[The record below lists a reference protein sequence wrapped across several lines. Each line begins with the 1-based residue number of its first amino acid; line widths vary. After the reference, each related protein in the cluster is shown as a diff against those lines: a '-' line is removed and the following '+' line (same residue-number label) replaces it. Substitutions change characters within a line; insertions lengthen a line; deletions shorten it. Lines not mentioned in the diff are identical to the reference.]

1 SLPQNFNAELL
12 GELNGDGVSVA
23 AGNGGNPAGGMVD
36 MRGWGANETVFL
48 LNGVRMPKAYTG
60 VMLDNDRATPD
71 LRSIPLA
78 SIERIEILS
87 SAGSAIYGA
96 GATGGVINIITRRDY
111 RGGQVALNYD
121 ATGDGQSPTHGLTVN
136 FGLPLKWGFAA
147 RMSAG
152 YSDSEPL
159 RAGDRADVTIHR
171 WRRLALERDPARL
184 FTTVAG

>member
-60 VMLDNDRATPD
+60 VMLDNDRAAPD
-71 LRSIPLA
+71 LRGIPLA

-96 GATGGVINIITRRDY
+96 GATGGIINIITRRDFS
-111 RGGQVALNYD
+111 GGQAAFNYDTTTDGHAPSRGVTLNY
-121 ATGDGQSPTHGLTVN
+121 
-136 FGLPLKWGFAA
+136 GLPLKWGFAA
-147 RMSAG
+147 RMSASYNDG
-152 YSDSEPL
+152 EPL
-159 RAGDRADVTIHR
+159 RASDRADMTIHR
-171 WRRLALERDPARL
+171 WRQL
-184 FTTVAG
+184 